1 MSLLRSSKRD
11 WVLATGV
18 FRAGNIIGSD
28 GLHRDQLHHD
38 RTVHRTGRS
47 RSASPVPLVHLRLSP
62 TQSIRFCRFQWYR
75 GRLTVFC
82 THAPRLNDGVR
93 AEDAV
98 PAAARSSPLEE
109 ELQIHAL
116 CNETR
121 GYHAGRGLDRF
132 HDESDLAY
140 GEQSGQ
146 NWSVAGNC
154 LASVNVVDL
163 VGEAYT
169 SADTTRPLAER
180 LIDALEAGDEAG
192 GDGRD
197 NEARSAAIFVADP
210 TAGLANEWYNVTRI
224 DASKTPL
231 VDLRKQYE
239 LAKSFYE
246 TKSKE
251 W

>member
-1 MSLLRSSKRD
+1 MTFSLVVREAVDEENDEEYRY
-11 WVLATGV
+11 GV
-18 FRAGNIIGSD
+18 GITTNNPGV
-28 GLHRDQLHHD
+28 GM
-38 RTVHRTGRS
+38 
-47 RSASPVPLVHLRLSP
+47 
-62 TQSIRFCRFQWYR
+62 FCPFTSER
-75 GRLTVFC
+75 GAVAAQYQ
-82 THAPRLNDGVR
+82 THGDVGPQIQQYINDGVR
-93 AEDAV
+93 AADAV

-116 CNETR
+116 CKETR

-154 LASVNVVDL
+154 LALVNVVDL

-210 TAGLANEWYNVTRI
+210 TAGLANAWYNVTRI

>member
-1 MSLLRSSKRD
+1 MTFSLVVREPVEEDDDGSYRY
-11 WVLATGV
+11 GV
-18 FRAGNIIGSD
+18 GITTNNPGV
-28 GLHRDQLHHD
+28 GM
-38 RTVHRTGRS
+38 
-47 RSASPVPLVHLRLSP
+47 
-62 TQSIRFCRFQWYR
+62 FCPFTSEHGAVAAQYQ
-75 GRLTVFC
+75 
-82 THAPRLNDGVR
+82 THGDVGPQIQQYLNDGVR

-98 PAAARSSPLEE
+98 PAAARSSPLKE

-116 CNETR
+116 CEETR
-121 GYHAGRGLDRF
+121 GYHGGRGLDRF
-132 HDESDLAY
+132 HDESELAY

-154 LASVNVVDL
+154 LASTTVLDL
-163 VGEAYT
+163 AGDAYN

-180 LIDALEAGDEAG
+180 LIDALEAGDDAG

-197 NEARSAAIFVADP
+197 NDARSAAVFVTDP
-210 TAGLANEWYNVTRI
+210 TAGLANEWYNVIRV

-231 VDLRKQYE
+231 VNLRNQYE

-246 TKSKE
+246 TESKE